1 METMDPS
8 VDPCQDFYRFA
19 CGKFLR
25 EGKIPK
31 GSSKL
36 EMLTPM
42 NKELMAK
49 GRQLLDEEYKE
60 CYQSKK
66 ISISK
71 HDDAATA
78 AEAAGT
84 TTAVVV
90 AAAAAVA
97 TTTTTTATTKRR
109 RRRTTTT
116 KRRRVIAAE
125 L

>member
-1 METMDPS
+1 MQVDIVAGPSEAEGEQQLLQQPVDRAAAGKSGKVCDSEACKEAAEKILETMDPS

-49 GRQLLDEEYKE
+49 GRQLLDEEYKVW
-60 CYQSKK
+60 Y
-66 ISISK
+66 
-71 HDDAATA
+71 
-78 AEAAGT
+78 
-84 TTAVVV
+84 
-90 AAAAAVA
+90 
-97 TTTTTTATTKRR
+97 
-109 RRRTTTT
+109 
-116 KRRRVIAAE
+116 
-125 L
+125 